1 MNISNKWKD
10 YECMKTGNGEKLERW
25 KRRIYDESICIQ
37 KMQHLSEGAEMAGG
51 AWDCIW
57 GTGNRGGKSN
67 LWRAEGMACDEW
79 VPAEKVF

>member
-37 KMQHLSEGAEMAGG
+37 KMQHLHESIKVAGNTQRR
-51 AWDCIW
+51 I
-57 GTGNRGGKSN
+57 
-67 LWRAEGMACDEW
+67 
-79 VPAEKVF
+79 